1 MTLSFEAHLAADR
14 RLVILRLLAD
24 SSGYAANEFIVQ
36 AILADLGHEV
46 GGDKLRTELA
56 WLAEQG
62 LLSTAMVGGVQIATL
77 SARGLD
83 VARGRALVPGV
94 NRPQPD

>member
-36 AILADLGHEV
+36 AILSDLGHEV

-94 NRPQPD
+94 KRPQPD